1 MSFFDKK
8 EEVLEVELTQYGKHL
23 LSKGEFVPVYYS
35 FFDDDITYDWQYT
48 GDSAEL
54 QNYAQDRIIDETPN
68 NKIQYVFSGR
78 ETAVHEINEL
88 IRNNR
93 TGLRAKKIQQTPE
106 KHYALSA
113 PLGKSSIS
121 SLYSPSWA
129 VAALRGSFASNFR
142 YQRGA
147 QPTLLIPQINMN
159 DVVCKSVVK
168 QESLPDA
175 ESMTGDQT
183 YQAGEYGAVGSS
195 GELQLASQQYQ
206 DGTYIHVASD
216 HIVLEIDEDNTDC
229 LKENFDIEVFL
240 IEKVDMSGKV
250 TTPGLSVDEQNKV
263 EKLIP
268 LKFGKRFTNVVNG
281 ILIDDDA
288 PAPIYNYDPTFVEHY
303 LDIRVDKEIDK
314 VVLCDI
320 GVKPDSRKCGG
331 MTADFLDCDDAT
343 TASSSGTTGAG
354 ATGTTEVYGSDS
366 SSGPYGDDC

>member
-8 EEVLEVELTQYGKHL
+8 EEVLEIELTQYGKHL

-54 QNYAQDRIIDETPN
+54 QNYAQDRIIEQTPN
-68 NKIQYVFSGR
+68 NKVQYVFSGR

-88 IRNNR
+88 IKNNR
-93 TGLRAKKIQQTPE
+93 TGLRAKKVQQTPE

-121 SLYSPSWA
+121 SLHSPSWN
-129 VAALRGSFASNFR
+129 VAALRGRFASNFR

-147 QPTLLIPQINMN
+147 QPTLLIPQINME
-159 DVVCKSVVK
+159 DVICKSVVK
-168 QESLPDA
+168 EESLPDSA
-175 ESMTGDQT
+175 STESEQT
-183 YQAGEYGAVGSS
+183 YQAGEFGAVGSS

-216 HIVLEIDEDNTDC
+216 HIVLEIDEENTDC

-240 IEKVDMSGKV
+240 VEEVDMAGKV
-250 TTPGLSVDEQNKV
+250 VTPGLSSDKQNKV

-268 LKFGKRFTNVVNG
+268 LKFGKRFSNIVND
-281 ILIDDDA
+281 ILTDDDA

-303 LDIRVDKEIDK
+303 LDIKIDKEIDK
-314 VVLCDI
+314 TVLCDS

-331 MTADFLDCDDAT
+331 LTAGFLECDDDAV
-343 TASSSGTTGAG
+343 GTTS
-354 ATGTTEVYGSDS
+354 VYGSDGS
-366 SSGPYGDDC
+366 NGPYGDDC